1 MAWLKE
7 AARQN
12 TVPVPDDLWDKPWVL
27 GVLVLLLS
35 VEWAL
40 RRRWGLR

>member
-1 MAWLKE
+1 MAWLQE

-12 TVPVPDDLWDKPWVL
+12 RAPVPDDLWDKPWVL
-27 GVLVLLLS
+27 GLLVLLLS
-35 VEWAL
+35 VEWGL